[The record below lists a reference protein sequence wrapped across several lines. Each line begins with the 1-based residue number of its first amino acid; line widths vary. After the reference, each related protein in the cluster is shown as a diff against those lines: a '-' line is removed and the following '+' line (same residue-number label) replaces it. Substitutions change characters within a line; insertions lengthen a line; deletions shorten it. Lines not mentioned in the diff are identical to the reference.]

1 MCAVLPPSPSPYLNH
16 NTTEEAT
23 AASVSPS
30 LSQMDRGGAGR
41 GMPREEEEEEAAA
54 GSTNQKTESFEGC
67 SSSSSVKKIYPIDS
81 PIKKRKP
88 QYDLSDTRVSS
99 LKYKF
104 QDRLAWQ
111 ENETARTESL
121 GGDGIFI
128 DKNCDTDMVNGV
140 KELDSC
146 ENTQSLLGGCIE
158 VDSINGIES
167 QSMRKRASMSSSSS
181 NNISSKRNRTCSFNS
196 CGTKETDSWVRPHLE
211 HDHSGLM
218 LQPYDDDIERMYD
231 VMNELA
237 SGGVDGSADHIMD
250 EKLYSNGVE
259 DFMIL
264 PAGKAACHGEK
275 KKLTIDQEFEQ
286 YFSKLML

>member
-1 MCAVLPPSPSPYLNH
+1 VGY
-16 NTTEEAT
+16 
-23 AASVSPS
+23 
-30 LSQMDRGGAGR
+30 
-41 GMPREEEEEEAAA
+41 
-54 GSTNQKTESFEGC
+54 TNQKTESFEGC

-88 QYDLSDTRVSS
+88 QYDLNESRLSS

-104 QDRLAWQ
+104 QDRLTCQ
-111 ENETARTESL
+111 KDETAKTESL
-121 GGDGIFI
+121 GGDDVFI
-128 DKNCDTDMVNGV
+128 NNNCDMSNLA

-146 ENTQSLLGGCIE
+146 ENTLSLFGGCIE

-167 QSMRKRASMSSSSS
+167 RSSRKRASASSSSS
-181 NNISSKRNRTCSFNS
+181 NNISSGAYSSFQ
-196 CGTKETDSWVRPHLE
+196 CRGTEETDSWVRAVRPHVE

-237 SGGVDGSADHIMD
+237 SGGVDGSADHILD
-250 EKLYSNGVE
+250 EKLYSNGVD

-264 PAGKAACHGEK
+264 PAGKTGCHGEK

-286 YFSKLML
+286 YFSQLML

>member
-1 MCAVLPPSPSPYLNH
+1 
-16 NTTEEAT
+16 
-23 AASVSPS
+23 
-30 LSQMDRGGAGR
+30 
-41 GMPREEEEEEAAA
+41 
-54 GSTNQKTESFEGC
+54 
-67 SSSSSVKKIYPIDS
+67 VKKVYPIDS

-88 QYDLSDTRVSS
+88 QYDLNDTRLSS

-104 QDRLAWQ
+104 QDRLTWQ

-121 GGDGIFI
+121 GGDDIFI
-128 DKNCDTDMVNGV
+128 NKNVGTKMVNGT
-140 KELDSC
+140 KELHSC
-146 ENTQSLLGGCIE
+146 ENTQSLFGGCME

-167 QSMRKRASMSSSSS
+167 QSMRKRASVSSSSS
-181 NNISSKRNRTCSFNS
+181 NNVSSDAYSSFNS

-211 HDHSGLM
+211 HDHLGLM
-218 LQPYDDDIERMYD
+218 MQPYDDDIERMYD

-250 EKLYSNGVE
+250 EKLYSNGVD
-259 DFMIL
+259 DFMLL
-264 PAGKAACHGEK
+264 PAGKTGCHGKHLRVYFLNLCLNLLAVYTWVLTHCNRQPNSGE

>member
-1 MCAVLPPSPSPYLNH
+1 MY
-16 NTTEEAT
+16 
-23 AASVSPS
+23 
-30 LSQMDRGGAGR
+30 RGGAGY
-41 GMPREEEEEEAAA
+41 GMPGKEEQQAA

-88 QYDLSDTRVSS
+88 QYDLNDTRLSS

-167 QSMRKRASMSSSSS
+167 QSMRKRASVSSSSS
-181 NNISSKRNRTCSFNS
+181 NNISSDAYSSFNS
-196 CGTKETDSWVRPHLE
+196 CGTKKTDSWVRPRLE
-211 HDHSGLM
+211 HDHPGLM
-218 LQPYDDDIERMYD
+218 LQPYDDDIERIYD

-237 SGGVDGSADHIMD
+237 NGGVDGSVDHIMD
-250 EKLYSNGVE
+250 EKLYSNGVD

-264 PAGKAACHGEK
+264 PAGKTGCHGEK